1 MVRDQLPTRGFR
13 GGVLTYVFAAI
24 AIASMTASTASAQG
38 HVHPSPSPAT
48 PPQGHVHPSPGPAT
62 QPQGHVHQPA
72 PAVRRTTIVRL
83 NALGLEKLP
92 SDSVQVLVWA
102 TGSAKVGVGDAAPTS
117 RADTLRLSSLPAIT
131 ADVSD
136 GDVHIRLVTP
146 GRMRL
151 GAEVSGGRAI
161 RFTATGRHIVVL
173 KGGVGADTIT
183 DP

>member
-1 MVRDQLPTRGFR
+1 MIRIRMPMRALSA
-13 GGVLTYVFAAI
+13 GVLTYVFAAV
-24 AIASMTASTASAQG
+24 AGASMTAEAASAQSLVPPPLTQQPLG
-38 HVHPSPSPAT
+38 PAQPQAHVH
-48 PPQGHVHPSPGPAT
+48 
-62 QPQGHVHQPA
+62 
-72 PAVRRTTIVRL
+72 RTTIVRL
-83 NALGLEKLP
+83 SALALEKLP

-102 TGSAKVGVGDAAPTS
+102 SGNAKVGVGSADPTAL
-117 RADTLRLSSLPAIT
+117 ADTLRLSSLPAIT
-131 ADVSD
+131 ADVSE
-136 GDVHIRLVTP
+136 GDVHIRLLTP

>member
-1 MVRDQLPTRGFR
+1 
-13 GGVLTYVFAAI
+13 VFAAV
-24 AIASMTASTASAQG
+24 ASASISPEAASAQG
-38 HVHPSPSPAT
+38 HVHPA
-48 PPQGHVHPSPGPAT
+48 PGQAQ
-62 QPQGHVHQPA
+62 QPQGHVHQPQGHVHRA
-72 PAVRRTTIVRL
+72 TIVRL
-83 NALGLEKLP
+83 SALGLEKGP

-102 TGSAKVGVGDAAPTS
+102 SGTAKVGVGNADPTPL
-117 RADTLRLSSLPAIT
+117 ADTLRLSSLPAIT
-131 ADVSD
+131 ADVSE
-136 GDVHIRLVTP
+136 GDVHIRLITP

>member
-1 MVRDQLPTRGFR
+1 MIRDRMPVRAFSA
-13 GGVLTYVFAAI
+13 GVLTYAFAAL
-24 AIASMTASTASAQG
+24 AGVSMTAQPASGQSLVPPPLQG
-38 HVHPSPSPAT
+38 PLSPAK
-48 PPQGHVHPSPGPAT
+48 
-62 QPQGHVHQPA
+62 QPQAQVK
-72 PAVRRTTIVRL
+72 RTTIVRL
-83 NALGLEKLP
+83 SALALEKQP

-102 TGSAKVGVGDAAPTS
+102 SGGAKVGVGSADPTPL
-117 RADTLRLSSLPAIT
+117 ADTLRLSSLPAIT
-131 ADVSD
+131 ADVSE
-136 GDVHIRLVTP
+136 GDVHIRLLTP